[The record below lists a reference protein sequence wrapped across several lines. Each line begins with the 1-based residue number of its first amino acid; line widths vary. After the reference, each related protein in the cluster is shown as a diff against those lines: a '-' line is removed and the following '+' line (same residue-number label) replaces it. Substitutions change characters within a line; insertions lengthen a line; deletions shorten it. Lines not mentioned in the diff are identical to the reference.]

1 MGILTVT
8 EQVSGTYKPAYN
20 DNIFVV
26 TAPTAVTSNSNV
38 KILADIKDSSGNLLA
53 RLKAPIYYG
62 TTNKAVFNISQILCD
77 YVTFD
82 WDFDDTE
89 SKDCQNSRYVYQMA
103 FGYEYSTGTTSPIVS
118 TTGDTL
124 ISTKTVWNA
133 GLNPFDWLDYQ
144 LTDYLMASGSTAN
157 FLTNNLNKRIYRTQ
171 KEWLYALHGS
181 SISYLD
187 VSWSATRRN
196 LLYNSVLDGGG
207 SVPTLWTSFGNTATS
222 TPTASTLSD
231 YDTAYLLTAVSQ
243 RISFGT
249 QNAINVNANT
259 TYVFSAELESK
270 SGTLN
275 YAQFITIQN
284 APSGSTTAYYRNG
297 VLIPNEYAQALTG
310 RISIVL
316 TVGNTAGTCL
326 LRVGVGATAENVTA
340 TIVFSQPQFEQSTS
354 PTTYVPTKL
363 VSAKSGTICRF
374 PIGANIPDGIPIGVD
389 GYTIN
394 PISSGGSSVGSVYNI
409 TIDDRCSKFESIDL
423 FFLNRL
429 GGVESF
435 RFNLLHRKTH
445 TIERK
450 TFRKNPYTLNVNTY
464 NYSKSSHALTNY
476 HNEDKMSYVLN
487 SNYLTEEEAEWLTEL
502 VNSPLV
508 WLYDGEIKAVTIKN
522 TEYEERLHVNDK
534 VFNLNLEVEV
544 SLYDIRR

>member
-1 MGILTVT
+1 MGILSVN
-8 EQVSGTYKPAYN
+8 EQVSGSYKPAYN

-26 TAPTAVTSNSNV
+26 TAPTAVTSKSNV
-38 KILADIKDSSGNLLA
+38 KILADVKDSSGNLIA

-82 WDFDDTE
+82 WDLSDTE
-89 SKDCQNSRYVYQMA
+89 SKDCSNSRYGYQMA
-103 FGYEYSTGTTSPIVS
+103 FGYEYSTGATSPIVA

-144 LTDYLMASGSTAN
+144 LSNYLMATGSTAT
-157 FLTNNLNKRIYRTQ
+157 FLTNNLNKRIHRDQ

-187 VSWSATRRN
+187 VN
-196 LLYNSVLDGGG
+196 
-207 SVPTLWTSFGNTATS
+207 
-222 TPTASTLSD
+222 
-231 YDTAYLLTAVSQ
+231 
-243 RISFGT
+243 
-249 QNAINVNANT
+249 
-259 TYVFSAELESK
+259 FS
-270 SGTLN
+270 
-275 YAQFITIQN
+275 
-284 APSGSTTAYYRNG
+284 PSGSTT
-297 VLIPNEYAQALTG
+297 IT
-310 RISIVL
+310 
-316 TVGNTAGTCL
+316 
-326 LRVGVGATAENVTA
+326 
-340 TIVFSQPQFEQSTS
+340 
-354 PTTYVPTKL
+354 
-363 VSAKSGTICRF
+363 AKSGTICRF
-374 PIGANIPDGIPIGVD
+374 PIGANIPSGIPSGATS
-389 GYTIN
+389 YTITPRN
-394 PISSGGSSVGSVYNI
+394 SGGVAVGSPYTI

-445 TIERK
+445 AIERK
-450 TFRKNPYTLNVNTY
+450 TFRKNPYQLNVSTY
-464 NYSKSSHALTNY
+464 NYSKSSHALSNY
-476 HNEDKMSYVLN
+476 HNEDKTSYVLN

-544 SLYDIRR
+544 SLYDVRR

>member
-38 KILADIKDSSGNLLA
+38 KILADVKDSSGNLLA

-89 SKDCQNSRYVYQMA
+89 SQDCQNSRYGYQMA

-144 LTDYLMASGSTAN
+144 LSDYLMASGSTAN
-157 FLTNNLNKRIYRTQ
+157 FLTNNLNKRIHRDQ

-181 SISYLD
+181 AISYLD

-196 LLYNSVLDGGG
+196 LLYNSVLEGGG
-207 SVPTLWTSFGNTATS
+207 SAPTFWTQPSATGTS

-231 YDTAYLLTAVSQ
+231 YDTAYLQSGTAQ
-243 RISFGT
+243 RPYLNV
-249 QNAINVNANT
+249 QNSINVTANT
-259 TYVFSAELESK
+259 TYVLSMQLESI
-270 SGTLN
+270 SGTISYNNVILIVGN
-275 YAQFITIQN
+275 
-284 APSGSTTAYYRNG
+284 PSGSTLTYYRNG
-297 VLIPNEYAQALTG
+297 VEVLAGQQAQTG
-310 RISIVL
+310 KLEIKL
-316 TVGNTAGTCL
+316 Q
-326 LRVGVGATAENVTA
+326 VGATSGVAGIRIGLGASGVATG
-340 TIVFSQPQFEQSTS
+340 TIVFSQPQFEQATS
-354 PTTYVPTKL
+354 ATTYVPTKL
-363 VSAKSGTICRF
+363 ISAKSGTICRF
-374 PIGANIPDGIPIGVD
+374 PIGANIPDGIPSGVD

-409 TIDDRCSKFESIDL
+409 AIDDRCSKFESIDL

-476 HNEDKMSYVLN
+476 HNEDKISYVLN

-508 WLYDGEIKAVTIKN
+508 WIYDGELKAVTVKN

>member
-8 EQVSGTYKPAYN
+8 EQVSGSYKPAYN

-38 KILADIKDSSGNLLA
+38 KILADVKDSSGNLLA

-89 SKDCQNSRYVYQMA
+89 SKDCQNSRYGYQMA

-144 LTDYLMASGSTAN
+144 LSDYLMASGSTAN

-181 SISYLD
+181 SIGYLD

-207 SVPTLWTSFGNTATS
+207 SAPTFWNRPTATGTS

-231 YDTAYLLTAVSQ
+231 YDTAYVQIGTAERPYLQ
-243 RISFGT
+243 T
-249 QNAINVNANT
+249 TNALSVNANT
-259 TYVFSAELESK
+259 NYVLSMQLESIT
-270 SGTLN
+270 GTISYN
-275 YAQFITIQN
+275 NVITIVSI
-284 APSGSTTAYYRNG
+284 PSGASIAYYRNG
-297 VLIPNEYAQALTG
+297 VLVNENTQALTG
-310 RISIVL
+310 RLSVVL
-316 TVGNTAGTCL
+316 TVSSTAGTCL
-326 LRVGVGATAENVTA
+326 PRIGLGVSGNATG
-340 TIVFSQPQFEQSTS
+340 TIVFSQPQFEQATS
-354 PTTYVPTKL
+354 ATTYVPTKL

-374 PIGANIPDGIPIGVD
+374 PIGANIPDGIPSGVD

-409 TIDDRCSKFESIDL
+409 LIDDRCSKFESIDL

-445 TIERK
+445 SIERK

-464 NYSKSSHALTNY
+464 NYSKGSHALTNY
-476 HNEDKMSYVLN
+476 HNEDKTSYVLN